1 MLRLGGTASPDHIE
15 AFEALVIIFRKRG
28 IDMDWVLYSDYD
40 PMVAAFVSGE
50 IDMAWNGPLS
60 YVKIRRLIDE
70 PCRVIAM
77 RNVDVDYVTHF
88 ITHDD
93 SPIQSVADLRGKR
106 FAFGDRGSVQA
117 GLLPY
122 HFLKESGIDPS
133 SDLAGFTFYDER
145 PGGSTSDEDD
155 VVERVAYG
163 EYDAGAVSG
172 QTLKALE
179 KRTDTPET
187 RGLRVL
193 WSSPPYS
200 HCCFTLRSDVD
211 PALTQQIESAFLS
224 ADSGDPD
231 GRALLAAE
239 GCDAIV
245 VGRLDGW
252 DLIEKAAE
260 REGLI

>member
-1 MLRLGGTASPDHIE
+1 M
-15 AFEALVIIFRKRG
+15 
-28 IDMDWVLYSDYD
+28 
-40 PMVAAFVSGE
+40 
-50 IDMAWNGPLS
+50 
-60 YVKIRRLIDE
+60 
-70 PCRVIAM
+70 
-77 RNVDVDYVTHF
+77 
-88 ITHDD
+88 
-93 SPIQSVADLRGKR
+93 
-106 FAFGDRGSVQA
+106 
-117 GLLPY
+117 
-122 HFLKESGIDPS
+122 
-133 SDLAGFTFYDER
+133 
-145 PGGSTSDEDD
+145 
-155 VVERVAYG
+155 
-163 EYDAGAVSG
+163 
-172 QTLKALE
+172 
-179 KRTDTPET
+179 
-187 RGLRVL
+187 

>member
-1 MLRLGGTASPDHIE
+1 MVLKLGGTASLDHIE
-15 AFEALVIIFRKRG
+15 AFEALVPIFHKRG
-28 IDMDWVLYSDYD
+28 IEMDWVLYSDYD
-40 PMVAAFVSGE
+40 PLVAAFVSGE

-60 YVKIRRLIDE
+60 YVKIRRLMDV

-77 RNVDVDYVTHF
+77 RDVDVDYVTHF
-88 ITHDD
+88 ITRND
-93 SPIQSVADLRGKR
+93 SSIQSVDDLRGRR
-106 FAFGDRGSVQA
+106 FAFGDRSSVQA
-117 GLLPY
+117 GLLPH
-122 HFLKESGIDPS
+122 HFLNESGIDPV

-145 PGGSTSDEDD
+145 PRGSNSDEVD
-155 VVERVAYG
+155 VVERVANG
-163 EYDAGAVSG
+163 EYDGGAISG

-179 KRTDTPET
+179 KRTDPL
-187 RGLRVL
+187 GIRVL
-193 WSSPPYS
+193 WSSPLYS

-211 PALTQQIESAFLS
+211 PALTQKIESAFLS

-245 VGRLDGW
+245 AGKLDGW
-252 DLIEKAAE
+252 DLIEHAAE